1 MSSRSRSA
9 GPTIDKCI
17 APATRPNGG
26 VRSIPTSIRSRS
38 RRRCGTNRTPRF
50 GPSDRPEAAIPFRPR
65 FDRALMA
72 SDRQIAANRRNAAHS
87 TGPRSTAGKRRSR
100 SNALQHGL
108 TAETVVPT
116 LEDADDYHTFE
127 AAIAADYQPRSAVEH
142 HLVARLASL
151 LWRLRRASLIE
162 TGLFA
167 IQGKILRQ
175 RRAEA
180 AADAGHGKLGVFYR
194 YLRQSQNGLP
204 APRFEEHLTQLEDS
218 FVEPDDRSRQADVAT
233 AFLRL
238 CHLNNGMIERL
249 GRYETMLWRQAT
261 QILMLLEVGRRQV
274 EAPLP
279 GRGDQA

>member
-1 MSSRSRSA
+1 MPLTA
-9 GPTIDKCI
+9 L
-17 APATRPNGG
+17 
-26 VRSIPTSIRSRS
+26 
-38 RRRCGTNRTPRF
+38 
-50 GPSDRPEAAIPFRPR
+50 DRARPR
-65 FDRALMA
+65 ASGALVA
-72 SDRQIAANRRNAAHS
+72 
-87 TGPRSTAGKRRSR
+87 
-100 SNALQHGL
+100 NALQHGL

-116 LEDADDYHTFE
+116 LEDADDYRVFE

-151 LWRLRRASLIE
+151 LWRLRRTSLIE

-175 RRAEA
+175 RRAEI
-180 AADAGHGKLGVFYR
+180 AADAGRGKLSVFYR
-194 YLRQSQNGLP
+194 YLRRPQDGPSISLLEEYIPQS
-204 APRFEEHLTQLEDS
+204 DVS
-218 FVEPDDRSRQADVAT
+218 FTEPDERPRQTDVAT

-261 QILMLLEVGRRQV
+261 QILMLLEIGRRHV

-279 GRGDQA
+279 GSGDQA